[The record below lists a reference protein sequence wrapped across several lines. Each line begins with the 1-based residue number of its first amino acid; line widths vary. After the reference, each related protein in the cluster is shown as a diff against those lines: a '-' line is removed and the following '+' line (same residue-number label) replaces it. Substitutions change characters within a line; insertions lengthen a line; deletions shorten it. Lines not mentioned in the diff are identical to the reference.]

1 MFGRAI
7 MAAVALVAIFAA
19 PAHAQ
24 SGPTAEQAIERE
36 KEVYGPPPPKP
47 RCGSGGP
54 GEIVVCAPESGDQF
68 RVPSTADSDPH
79 SRAAKRR
86 LDDGIP
92 RAPNVSG
99 LPDCSIVKCMGLGS
113 APEPAY
119 LIDFSTIPDA
129 PPGSDAD
136 LIAKGQKPAP

>member
-1 MFGRAI
+1 MI
-7 MAAVALVAIFAA
+7 AVVVVAVCAA

-24 SGPTAEQAIERE
+24 ASPTAEQAIQRE

-54 GEIVVCAPESGDQF
+54 DEIVVCAPESGDQF
-68 RVPSTADSDPH
+68 RVPSTAETDPS
-79 SRAAKRR
+79 SRAARR
-86 LDDGIP
+86 ALDGNIP
-92 RAPNVSG
+92 TAPDLKPHYPGPVAASG
-99 LPDCSIVKCMGLGS
+99 CFIPPCPG
-113 APEPAY
+113 EPAY

-136 LIAKGQKPAP
+136 LIAKGEKPAP

>member
-1 MFGRAI
+1 MTAL
-7 MAAVALVAIFAA
+7 ALVAVSAA

-24 SGPTAEQAIERE
+24 TGLTAEQAVQRE

-54 GEIVVCAPESGDQF
+54 DEIVVCAPESGDQF
-68 RVPSTADSDPH
+68 RVPSTADSDPN
-79 SRAAKRR
+79 SREAKRR

-99 LPDCSIVKCMGLGS
+99 LPECSQGGCMGFGS
-113 APEPAY
+113 VPPPAY
-119 LIDFSTIPDA
+119 MIDFSTIPDA
-129 PPGSDAD
+129 PAGSDAD
-136 LIAKGQKPAP
+136 LIAKGEKPAP